1 MRLSQWLFWS
11 AKIAGLFKM
20 GLGMM
25 RKMKEKGLKKKSR
38 TLLLLSLLLIPATQ
52 TLYAESGNPSPSVSG
67 TRFNLESSKNYTA
80 KEVQEV
86 LDIVI
91 EEAEKSITEAYNA
104 GYKQGVLEFK
114 PEVSYWKA
122 EAENYKRRLALER
135 GKKWQW
141 AAGGAGI
148 GLLGG
153 AGIMLLLELRN

>member
-1 MRLSQWLFWS
+1 MQ
-11 AKIAGLFKM
+11 
-20 GLGMM
+20 
-25 RKMKEKGLKKKSR
+25 EKRVKRKSR
-38 TLLLLSLLLIPATQ
+38 TLLLLSLLLIPAMR

-67 TRFNLESSKNYTA
+67 TRFNLESSKSYTA
-80 KEVQEV
+80 KEVQEL
-86 LDIVI
+86 LDVVI
-91 EEAEKSITEAYNA
+91 EEAEKSIAEAYNA

-141 AAGGAGI
+141 AAGGVGI

>member
-1 MRLSQWLFWS
+1 
-11 AKIAGLFKM
+11 
-20 GLGMM
+20 
-25 RKMKEKGLKKKSR
+25 MK
-38 TLLLLSLLLIPATQ
+38 
-52 TLYAESGNPSPSVSG
+52 
-67 TRFNLESSKNYTA
+67 FNLDSTKSYTA
-80 KEVQEV
+80 KEVQEA
-86 LDIVI
+86 LEIVI
-91 EEAEKSITEAYNA
+91 NEAEKSITEAYNA

>member
-1 MRLSQWLFWS
+1 
-11 AKIAGLFKM
+11 
-20 GLGMM
+20 
-25 RKMKEKGLKKKSR
+25 MKEKGLKKKSR

-114 PEVSYWKA
+114 PEVSYWQT
-122 EAENYKRRLALER
+122 EAENYKRQYLLER
-135 GKKWQW
+135 RKKWQW
-141 AAGGAGI
+141 A
-148 GLLGG
+148 LGG
-153 AGIMLLLELRN
+153 AGLGFIGGASLSLTLHLRY

>member
-1 MRLSQWLFWS
+1 
-11 AKIAGLFKM
+11 
-20 GLGMM
+20 
-25 RKMKEKGLKKKSR
+25 MKEKGLKMKSGR
-38 TLLLLSLLLIPATQ
+38 LLLMSLLLLPTMQ
-52 TLYAESGNPSPSVSG
+52 TLYAESENLSPSVSG
-67 TRFNLESSKNYTA
+67 MKFSLESTKNYTA

-86 LDIVI
+86 LEIVI
-91 EEAEKSITEAYNA
+91 LEAEKSITEAYNA

-141 AAGGAGI
+141 ATGGAGI

>member
-1 MRLSQWLFWS
+1 
-11 AKIAGLFKM
+11 
-20 GLGMM
+20 
-25 RKMKEKGLKKKSR
+25 MKEKGLKMKSR
-38 TLLLLSLLLIPATQ
+38 TLLLLSLLLLPATQ
-52 TLYAESGNPSPSVSG
+52 TLSAESGNPSPSVSG

-91 EEAEKSITEAYNA
+91 EEAEKSITEAYDA

-141 AAGGAGI
+141 A
-148 GLLGG
+148 LGG
-153 AGIMLLLELRN
+153 AGLGFIGGASLTLTLRLRY

>member
-1 MRLSQWLFWS
+1 MQGKRL
-11 AKIAGLFKM
+11 
-20 GLGMM
+20 
-25 RKMKEKGLKKKSR
+25 KGKSR
-38 TLLLLSLLLIPATQ
+38 TLLLLSLLLLPATQ
-52 TLYAESGNPSPSVSG
+52 TLSAESGNPSPSDSG

-80 KEVQEV
+80 KEVQEL
-86 LDIVI
+86 LDVVI
-91 EEAEKSITEAYNA
+91 EEAEKSITEAYDA

-114 PEVSYWKA
+114 PEVSYWQT
-122 EAENYKRRLALER
+122 EAENYKRRLVLER

>member
-1 MRLSQWLFWS
+1 M
-11 AKIAGLFKM
+11 
-20 GLGMM
+20 
-25 RKMKEKGLKKKSR
+25 
-38 TLLLLSLLLIPATQ
+38 
-52 TLYAESGNPSPSVSG
+52 
-67 TRFNLESSKNYTA
+67 RFNLESTKSYTA

-122 EAENYKRRLALER
+122 EVENYKRLLTVER

-141 AAGGAGI
+141 T
-148 GLLGG
+148 LGG
-153 AGIMLLLELRN
+153 AGVGFISGAALTLTLRLRY